1 MADIRIITGKNIIP
15 EFSAVLKLFGCK
27 GGEKSQEEVKKQFDI
42 LLPKLRIY
50 LKPRAAL
57 VLTPASEEIERIS
70 GQDTIIYVVLTL
82 GKGPDKLCKSF
93 FDKGDA
99 FSGLLVSLMADASL
113 FAFESQV
120 QEHIKQMCR
129 EEGLG
134 VSRRLSIP
142 EDLPME
148 IQKSA
153 CDAVEAKRTLGISLT
168 SAYMM
173 NPEKSMCYVL
183 AVTEDAS
190 VFQAG
195 HNCSRCGNQEC
206 LIRPRTVTLTLLDK
220 QGKREIPCAPGT
232 LVADILNEH
241 GISFL
246 KPCGGMGK
254 CGKCRVKV
262 VKGKL
267 PVTRADETCL
277 MAEELQAGIRL
288 GCQARVWD
296 NVTVSMEEDESEKA
310 QILGSFLGEE
320 SQAEGENGRE
330 SEDISY
336 GAAVDIGTTTLAFSL
351 MGLES
356 KKVLHSYA
364 SMNPQRVFGL
374 DVMSRIQSA
383 NQGDGKA
390 LKELIQRELQI
401 GIQILLA
408 EKKLPTHK
416 LKKIVLSG
424 NTTMF
429 HLLRGYS
436 CKSLGAAPFTPVS
449 LAEETLSS
457 REALGEVTL
466 KAQVFLPPGASA
478 FIGADI
484 ISGLFACR
492 WQEKK
497 EISLFL
503 DLGTNGEMA
512 LGNCDSFFTA
522 STAVGPAFEG
532 GNITFGTGSVKGAIS
547 HARYTDGKLQ
557 VDTIMEGAPTG
568 ICGTGLIEITAELLK
583 AGIIDFSGKLS
594 EEYFETGF
602 PVAEKENGEIIR
614 LFQKDIRELQ
624 LAKGAVRAGIEVLL
638 KKMGI
643 GYGDVKQVYLSGGFG
658 FYLPREKAAYI
669 GLLPEELLEKI
680 TGAGNTSLKGAE
692 NCFFREDAGEI
703 LNRIAAGAKG
713 ISLAKEPDFQELYVK
728 FMDFP
733 VKERK

>member
-15 EFSAVLKLFGCK
+15 EFSTVLKLLGCR
-27 GGEKSQEEVKKQFDI
+27 GREQSQDEIKEQFDM

-50 LKPRAAL
+50 LNPKAAL
-57 VLTPASEEIERIS
+57 ALTPASEELKRIS
-70 GQDTIIYVVLTL
+70 GQDKIMYVALTL
-82 GKGPDKLCKSF
+82 GKGTDTLCKSCF
-93 FDKGDA
+93 QRGDA

-120 QEHIKQMCR
+120 QEHVKRMCR
-129 EEGLG
+129 EEGFG
-134 VSRRLSIP
+134 ISKRLFIP
-142 EDLPME
+142 EDLPVEMM
-148 IQKSA
+148 KTA

-246 KPCGGMGK
+246 KPCGGLGK
-254 CGKCRVKV
+254 CGKCRVKLT
-262 VKGKL
+262 GGEL
-267 PVTRADETCL
+267 QVTRADENCL
-277 MAEELQAGIRL
+277 TTEELQAGIRL
-288 GCQARVWD
+288 GCQAKIWD

-310 QILGSFLGEE
+310 QILGSFTGKEFHI
-320 SQAEGENGRE
+320 EGENCRE

-364 SMNPQRVFGL
+364 CMNPQREFGL
-374 DVMSRIQSA
+374 DVMSRIQGA
-383 NQGDGKA
+383 NQGNGKA
-390 LKELIQRELQI
+390 LRELIQKELQR
-401 GIQILLA
+401 GIQVLLT
-408 EKKLPTHK
+408 ERKIPSQK
-416 LKKIVLSG
+416 LKKIVFSG

-436 CKSLGAAPFTPVS
+436 CKNLGAAPFTPVS
-449 LAEETLSS
+449 LSEEMLSS
-457 REALGEVTL
+457 REALGEETI
-466 KAQVFLPPGASA
+466 KARVFLPPGASA

-532 GNITFGTGSVKGAIS
+532 GNITFGTGSVKGAVS
-547 HARYTDGKLQ
+547 HARYTKGKLEI
-557 VDTIMEGAPTG
+557 DTIMEGAPAG

-583 AGIIDFSGKLS
+583 AGIIDFSGRLS

-669 GLLPEELLEKI
+669 
-680 TGAGNTSLKGAE
+680 
-692 NCFFREDAGEI
+692 
-703 LNRIAAGAKG
+703 
-713 ISLAKEPDFQELYVK
+713 
-728 FMDFP
+728 
-733 VKERK
+733 

>member
-42 LLPKLRIY
+42 LLPKFRIY

-57 VLTPASEEIERIS
+57 VLTPALEEIKGIW
-70 GQDTIIYVVLTL
+70 GQDTIMYVVLTL

-134 VSRRLSIP
+134 VSKRLSIP

-153 CDAVEAKRTLGISLT
+153 CDAVEAKRTLGIT
-168 SAYMM
+168 MTQAYMM

-183 AVTEDAS
+183 AVTEDAGI
-190 VFQAG
+190 FKGG
-195 HNCSRCGNQEC
+195 HDCTRCGKKEC
-206 LIRPRTVTLTLLDK
+206 LMGEKVTLTLLDS
-220 QGKREIPCAPGT
+220 QGKREMPCVPGT
-232 LVADILNEH
+232 SFADILRES

-254 CGKCRVKV
+254 CGKCRIKV
-262 VKGKL
+262 VKGEL

-277 MAEELQAGIRL
+277 TAEELQAGIRL

-296 NVTVSMEEDESEKA
+296 NVTVTMEEGSEKA
-310 QILGSFLGEE
+310 QILVNFTGKEFHIG
-320 SQAEGENGRE
+320 GENCRE
-330 SEDISY
+330 SEEISY

-351 MGLES
+351 VGLES
-356 KKVLHSYA
+356 KKVMHSYA
-364 SMNPQRVFGL
+364 SMNPQRAFGL

-390 LKELIQRELQI
+390 LKELIQRELQR
-401 GIQILLA
+401 GIQVLLA
-408 EKKLPTHK
+408 EKKIPPHK

-449 LAEETLSS
+449 LSEETLSS
-457 REALGEVTL
+457 KEALGEETL

-532 GNITFGTGSVKGAIS
+532 GNITSGTGSVKGAVS
-547 HARYTDGKLQ
+547 HARYAKGKLQ

-692 NCFFREDAGEI
+692 NCLFREDAGEI